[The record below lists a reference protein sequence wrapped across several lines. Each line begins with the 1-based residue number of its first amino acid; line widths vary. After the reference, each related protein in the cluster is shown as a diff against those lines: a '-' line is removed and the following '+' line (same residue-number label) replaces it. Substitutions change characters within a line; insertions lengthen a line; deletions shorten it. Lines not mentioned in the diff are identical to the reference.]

1 MNMTKK
7 AAAVLAAFYSTDKRN
22 KINIGCWTLIGV
34 EKWQRKTKRSNK
46 KDEWKRILR
55 FELIG
60 LFLLA
65 LTLIAMAGLGAV
77 GQALV
82 LVVRLFIG
90 EWYMLCLIGMVI
102 LSVYIIWKREMPP
115 LVTRQLIGT
124 YLIILSI
131 LLFSHVTLF
140 ENLSKNGTFTDPSV
154 IMNTWD
160 LYMLEAT
167 GQSNHSDLGEG

>member
-1 MNMTKK
+1 MAKK
-7 AAAVLAAFYSTDKRN
+7 KRRGQ
-22 KINIGCWTLIGV
+22 I
-34 EKWQRKTKRSNK
+34 K

-90 EWYMLCLIGMVI
+90 EWYMLCLIGMAI
-102 LSVYIIWKREMPP
+102 LSVYIIW
-115 LVTRQLIGT
+115 
-124 YLIILSI
+124 
-131 LLFSHVTLF
+131 
-140 ENLSKNGTFTDPSV
+140 
-154 IMNTWD
+154 
-160 LYMLEAT
+160 
-167 GQSNHSDLGEG
+167 